1 MELRV
6 LQYFL
11 AVAREQNIS
20 AAAHSLHLTQPTLSR
35 QLRELEEELG
45 KQLMIRGNRKITLTQ
60 DGMLLRKR
68 AEEILDLV
76 GRTEKELAQSD
87 ETVSGDV
94 YIGTGE
100 TDGVRQIARAAHAVQ
115 QHYPNILFHIVSGD
129 AVDVCERLDKGLLD
143 FGILLGDIDKTKY
156 CYLELPMKDTW
167 GVLMQ
172 RSSPLAEKESIS
184 PQDLWDKPL
193 ILSRQVDNKSGLYRW
208 LGKEPSDLHTVST
221 YNLIYNASL
230 MVAEG
235 MGYAFTLDKLVNTA
249 GSDLCF
255 RPLNPRLELGMY
267 LVWKKSQSFSR
278 AMELFQEQLQ
288 KNLAAFGPH
297 PLLPKGGFPWKY
309 TFPTCLTCKKSRTA
323 ASASVPRCFPTV
335 PIALSQESRCC
346 TYKKPRRK
354 PIG

>member
-20 AAAHSLHLTQPTLSR
+20 AAAQSLHLTQPTLSR
-35 QLRELEEELG
+35 QLKELEQELG
-45 KQLMIRGNRKITLTQ
+45 KQLMIRGNRKITLTE

-76 GRTEKELAQSD
+76 SRTEKEVMQSD
-87 ETVSGDV
+87 QTVSGDI

-100 TDGVRQIARAAHAVQ
+100 TDGVRHIVRAANQ
-115 QHYPNILFHIVSGD
+115 LQKHYPGIRFHIVSGD

-156 CYLELPMKDTW
+156 HYMELPMKDTW

-172 RSSPLAEKESIS
+172 RSSPLAKKEAVS
-184 PQDLWDKPL
+184 PGDLWDKPL

-208 LGKEPSDLHTVST
+208 LKKEPPELCTVAT

-230 MVAEG
+230 MVDEG
-235 MGYAFTLDKLVNTA
+235 MGYAFTLDKLVNTQ
-249 GSDLCF
+249 GSHLCF
-255 RPLNPRLELGMY
+255 RPLSPRLELGMY
-267 LVWKKSQSFSR
+267 LVWKKSQIFSKG
-278 AMELFQEQLQ
+278 AELFLDHLQE
-288 KNLAAFGPH
+288 
-297 PLLPKGGFPWKY
+297 Y
-309 TFPTCLTCKKSRTA
+309 LT
-323 ASASVPRCFPTV
+323 ASDGEPV
-335 PIALSQESRCC
+335 
-346 TYKKPRRK
+346 
-354 PIG
+354 

>member
-20 AAAHSLHLTQPTLSR
+20 AAAQSLHLTQPTLSR

-45 KQLMIRGNRKITLTQ
+45 KQLMIRGNRKITLTK

-76 GRTEKELAQSD
+76 GRTEKEIAQSD
-87 ETVSGDV
+87 ETVSGDL

-100 TDGVRQIARAAHAVQ
+100 TDGVRQIAKTAHQ
-115 QHYPNILFHIVSGD
+115 LQESHPGIRFHIVSGD

-143 FGILLGDIDKTKY
+143 FGVLLGDMDKTKY
-156 CYLELPMKDTW
+156 NFLELPMKDTW

-172 RSSPLAEKESIS
+172 RSSPLAEKAAVL

-208 LGKEPSDLHTVST
+208 LRKEPTELYTVAT

-230 MVAEG
+230 MVDEG
-235 MGYAFTLDKLVNTA
+235 MGYAFTLDKLVNTT

-255 RPLNPRLELGMY
+255 RPLKPKLEMGMY
-267 LVWKKSQSFSR
+267 LVWKKSQIFTR
-278 AMELFQEQLQ
+278 AMELFLGLIQ
-288 KNLAAFGPH
+288 KNLSP
-297 PLLPKGGFPWKY
+297 
-309 TFPTCLTCKKSRTA
+309 
-323 ASASVPRCFPTV
+323 
-335 PIALSQESRCC
+335 SQEEEV
-346 TYKKPRRK
+346 
-354 PIG
+354 